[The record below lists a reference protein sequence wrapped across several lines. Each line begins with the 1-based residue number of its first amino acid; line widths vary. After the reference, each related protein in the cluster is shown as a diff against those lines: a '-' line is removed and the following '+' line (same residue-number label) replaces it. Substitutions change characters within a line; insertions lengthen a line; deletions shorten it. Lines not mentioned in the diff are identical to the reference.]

1 MSKYFAF
8 TLFLSLCSNASM
20 AASSLCSAEEQVIW
34 NCSTQKKTLSVCA
47 SKDLSATAG
56 YMQYRIGQPNKLEM
70 IFPEDQKHPKGLFE
84 YGSLPAGA
92 ELSFQKDVYGYR
104 IVTMR
109 NGDSEMQVTQNDKD
123 IAIIKCLDGTD
134 IDGTLVGGILESAG
148 ISE

>member
-1 MSKYFAF
+1 MPKYFAF
-8 TLFLSLCSNASM
+8 TLFLSLFSNASV
-20 AASSLCSAEEQVIW
+20 AASSLCSAEEQVVW

-70 IFPEDQKHPKGLFE
+70 VFPEDKKHPKGLFQ

-92 ELSFQKDVYGYR
+92 ELSFQKGAYGYR

-109 NGDSEMQVTQNDKD
+109 NGDTEMQVTKGDKD
-123 IAIIKCLDGTD
+123 IATIKCLDGTV
-134 IDGTLVGGILESAG
+134 IDGTLVGEILDLQM
-148 ISE
+148 